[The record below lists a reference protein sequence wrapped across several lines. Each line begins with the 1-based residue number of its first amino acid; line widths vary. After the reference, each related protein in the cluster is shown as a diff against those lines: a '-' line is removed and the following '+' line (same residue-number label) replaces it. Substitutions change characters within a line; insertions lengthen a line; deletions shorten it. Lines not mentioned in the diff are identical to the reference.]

1 MADGSLP
8 HEAPVGDDRAFRTA
22 LGKFATGV
30 TIVTCDS
37 EIGPLGITANSF
49 ASVSLDPPLVLWSP
63 ARASRRCAAF
73 EAAEQF
79 AIHVLADT
87 QHSFCRNFASQGDN
101 FDGLDWRPSD
111 HSVPL
116 IRGCLARFECSQHAV
131 YDGGDHAIIVGQVM
145 ATSLHEGG
153 PLVFSGGAF
162 GQFSRME

>member
-63 ARASRRCAAF
+63 ARASRRC
-73 EAAEQF
+73 
-79 AIHVLADT
+79 
-87 QHSFCRNFASQGDN
+87 
-101 FDGLDWRPSD
+101 GLSKLR
-111 HSVPL
+111 L
-116 IRGCLARFECSQHAV
+116 RLMLG
-131 YDGGDHAIIVGQVM
+131 
-145 ATSLHEGG
+145 
-153 PLVFSGGAF
+153 
-162 GQFSRME
+162 